1 MSTKQAT
8 LRGLGALLIVV
19 LIVAVAVLLVP
30 SFATIL
36 ARLVAD
42 LWITVMS
49 AVAGLLGWIMG
60 V

>member
-19 LIVAVAVLLVP
+19 LVVAAAVLLVP
-30 SFATIL
+30 GFTTIL

-49 AVAGLLGWIMG
+49 AIAGLLGGIMG
-60 V
+60 S

>member
-1 MSTKQAT
+1 MSTKLTA
-8 LRGLGALLIVV
+8 LRGLGALLFVV
-19 LIVAVAVLLVP
+19 LIVAAAALLVP

-49 AVAGLLGWIMG
+49 AVAGLLGGIMG

>member
-1 MSTKQAT
+1 MSTKQAR

-49 AVAGLLGWIMG
+49 AIAGLLGGIMG
-60 V
+60 S

>member
-49 AVAGLLGWIMG
+49 AVAGLLGGIMG

>member
-1 MSTKQAT
+1 MSTKLTA
-8 LRGLGALLIVV
+8 LRGLGALLFVV
-19 LIVAVAVLLVP
+19 LIVAAAALLVP
-30 SFATIL
+30 SFAAIL

-49 AVAGLLGWIMG
+49 AVAGLLGGIMG